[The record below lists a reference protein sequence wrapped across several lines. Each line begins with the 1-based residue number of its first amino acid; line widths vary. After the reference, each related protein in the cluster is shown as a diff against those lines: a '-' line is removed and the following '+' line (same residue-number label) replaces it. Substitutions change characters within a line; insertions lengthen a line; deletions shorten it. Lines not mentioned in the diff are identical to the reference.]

1 MDMWICPFFSFV
13 GIFRHVAYLRIMSCD
28 CNAISD
34 LLYKVHTGAPDLM
47 PHTVGKGKYV
57 TYPGG
62 PRVQLEVLVQ

>member
-1 MDMWICPFFSFV
+1 
-13 GIFRHVAYLRIMSCD
+13 MSCD